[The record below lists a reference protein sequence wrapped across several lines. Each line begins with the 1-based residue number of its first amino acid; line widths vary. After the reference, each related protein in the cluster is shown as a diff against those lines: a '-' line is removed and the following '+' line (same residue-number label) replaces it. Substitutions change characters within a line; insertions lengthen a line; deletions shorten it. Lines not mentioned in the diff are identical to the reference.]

1 MAQRQL
7 STEERRAA
15 VERAQ
20 EEYRKRARALALLLL
35 GGGLSLALWTMQMKA
50 EIRQLHLLVAIL
62 AGGNLDADFALRALV
77 ERNINRQLFYFNR
90 WVTQLALQTLTADQ
104 IDAIVRR
111 AWLYG
116 AAVGETYS
124 GALAH
129 ALGVPMLPFH
139 PKDRTLC
146 HVSCRCSWRIV
157 QLEGSGNYDCFWIRG
172 VAEHCPTCNARAR
185 AANPLKV
192 RNGRIVNPERYQ
204 DARLYA

>member
-1 MAQRQL
+1 MAQQL
-7 STEERRAA
+7 YADRRREA

-20 EEYRKRARALALLLL
+20 EDYRKRARALALLLI
-35 GGGLSLALWTMQMKA
+35 GGGVSLSLWTMQMQS

-62 AGGNLDADFALRALV
+62 AGGNLDTDFALRALV
-77 ERNINRQLFYFNR
+77 ERNIHRQLFYFNR

-129 ALGVPMLPFH
+129 ALGVPALPFH

-146 HVSCRCSWRIV
+146 HIGCRCKWRIV
-157 QLEGSGNYDCFWIRG
+157 QLKGISNYNCFW
-172 VAEHCPTCNARAR
+172 VPDAFESCPTCLARAR

>member
-1 MAQRQL
+1 MAQQL
-7 STEERRAA
+7 NADRRREA

-20 EEYRKRARALALLLL
+20 EDYRKRARALALLLI
-35 GGGLSLALWTMQMKA
+35 GGGVSLSLWTMQMQS

-62 AGGNLDADFALRALV
+62 AGGNLDTDFALRALV
-77 ERNINRQLFYFNR
+77 ERNIHRQLFYFNR

-129 ALGVPMLPFH
+129 TLGVPMLPFH

-146 HVSCRCSWRIV
+146 HVNCRCSWRIV